1 MSKYDQLNY
10 LTLSEKRNNKIPDC
24 IEAIKN
30 EEVSIP
36 EELIGTPIENIK
48 QYFNINNEE
57 DEQNFLFA
65 NNNQNIISP
74 NYFKNGRFF
83 SDNMDKDEKKEFLLN
98 YLNVHF
104 GNKVDGKYFQD
115 YLQDIFNLRKYE
127 LIDEDFNA
135 MILDYFK
142 KDVINLDDPED
153 RKAFKDIMFHEKIK
167 FLNKEE
173 AKKYLRQSNE
183 EVESIKEINESNID

>member
-1 MSKYDQLNY
+1 
-10 LTLSEKRNNKIPDC
+10 
-24 IEAIKN
+24 
-30 EEVSIP
+30 
-36 EELIGTPIENIK
+36 
-48 QYFNINNEE
+48 
-57 DEQNFLFA
+57 
-65 NNNQNIISP
+65 
-74 NYFKNGRFF
+74 
-83 SDNMDKDEKKEFLLN
+83 MDKDEKKEFLLN

-153 RKAFKDIMFHEKIK
+153 RKEFKDIMFHEKIK

>member
-10 LTLSEKRNNKIPDC
+10 LTLSEKRNNKNPDC

-127 LIDEDFNA
+127 LIDED
-135 MILDYFK
+135 
-142 KDVINLDDPED
+142 
-153 RKAFKDIMFHEKIK
+153 
-167 FLNKEE
+167 
-173 AKKYLRQSNE
+173 
-183 EVESIKEINESNID
+183 